1 MWKWRQKPEIK
12 HNDSK
17 DKRLC
22 RALKGCEALAKKGR
36 FTDAM
41 TELNM
46 GMTAKVKVEQVMQL
60 LEKHPRSPGGNTY
73 LEHDAPPGIELD
85 KKILK
90 DIALHPP
97 PRKGTSTNG
106 CRLEHLANAAKYG
119 DIDLLHKACCAQCC
133 TDTLISFLRTLS
145 LGQLSRRAQDS
156 GNKPPRDSFGHL
168 EDDDWVHGNRSRDF
182 EPLSDAEAKSLEFTW
197 RSLLKWLW
205 LSLDPSVQS
214 GCRYQYNPHSGSL
227 AQCSVRSENRVMLTS
242 IQNDPHSPRKR
253 APDDSLK
260 LNCEIPD
267 GMESGVVAAAMSE
280 PPEVQSQTLRL

>member
-1 MWKWRQKPEIK
+1 M
-12 HNDSK
+12 SK
-17 DKRLC
+17 RVAGSGDCFDLRVLNVCGVFIGFPNEFFQAVSVGSTLC
-22 RALKGCEALAKKGR
+22 FKIP
-36 FTDAM
+36 
-41 TELNM
+41 
-46 GMTAKVKVEQVMQL
+46 VSSISQL
-60 LEKHPRSPGGNTY
+60 LDHHS
-73 LEHDAPPGIELD
+73 
-85 KKILK
+85 
-90 DIALHPP
+90 
-97 PRKGTSTNG
+97 
-106 CRLEHLANAAKYG
+106 
-119 DIDLLHKACCAQCC
+119 Q
-133 TDTLISFLRTLS
+133 LISFLRTLS

-156 GNKPPRDSFGHL
+156 GNRPPRDSFGHL

-205 LSLDPSVQS
+205 LSLDPSVQP

-260 LNCEIPD
+260 FNCEIPD
-267 GMESGVVAAAMSE
+267 GMLSGVVAAAMSE